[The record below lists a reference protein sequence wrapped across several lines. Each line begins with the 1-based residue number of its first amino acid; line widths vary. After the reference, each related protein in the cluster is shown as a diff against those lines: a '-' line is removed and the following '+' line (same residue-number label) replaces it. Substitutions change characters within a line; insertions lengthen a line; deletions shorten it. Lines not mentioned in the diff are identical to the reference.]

1 MSEMSPILSPIKE
14 RQYLDLHHLQTPR
27 ENQTMSDKH
36 TMPSHLCKLE
46 QEVRELKAVNEYLRQ
61 KLGKRDDRIRHLI
74 RLGLTTTRPE
84 DLDQWQEEEEL

>member
-1 MSEMSPILSPIKE
+1 MLQMPPILSPIKE
-14 RQYLDLHHLQTPR
+14 RQDMDLHNLQTPR

-36 TMPSHLCKLE
+36 TTPSHLCKLE

-74 RLGLTTTRPE
+74 RLGLETTRPDGLE
-84 DLDQWQEEEEL
+84 RWQEEEEL

>member
-1 MSEMSPILSPIKE
+1 
-14 RQYLDLHHLQTPR
+14 
-27 ENQTMSDKH
+27 MSDKH
-36 TMPSHLCKLE
+36 TTPSHLCKLE